1 MSEPPVARDFDS
13 FLRVVPSGCIEWTG
27 VTVKS
32 NGSEAH
38 RYGRY
43 TVGGKKH
50 LAHRFAYER
59 AHGPIPAGLM
69 VLHRCDNTRCCN
81 VDHLFLG
88 THLDNMADMRA
99 KGRGNK
105 KRPPVWSGSRASRA
119 KLTDA
124 DIQEIRTA
132 RAEGVTTIELARR
145 FKVHTS
151 VISRAARGVSYS
163 NV

>member
-1 MSEPPVARDFDS
+1 MARDFDS
-13 FLRVVPSGCIEWTG
+13 FLCIVSSGCIEWTG

-32 NGSEAH
+32 NGSKAH

-43 TVGGKKH
+43 TIGGKKH

-59 AHGPIPAGLM
+59 ANGPIPAGLM
-69 VLHRCDNTRCCN
+69 VLHRCDNPKCCN
-81 VDHLFLG
+81 VNHLFLG

-105 KRPPVWSGSRASRA
+105 KPPPIGSGPSASKA
-119 KLTDA
+119 KLTEA
-124 DIQEIRTA
+124 DVREIRRA
-132 RAEGVTTIELARR
+132 RAEGITTVELSRR
-145 FKVHTS
+145 FNVHHS

>member
-1 MSEPPVARDFDS
+1 MARDFDS
-13 FLRVVPSGCIEWTG
+13 FLCVVSSGCAEWTG

-43 TVGGKKH
+43 TIGGKKH

-59 AHGPIPAGLM
+59 VHGPIPAGLM
-69 VLHRCDNTRCCN
+69 VLHRCDNPKCCN
-81 VDHLFLG
+81 VNHLFLG

-105 KRPPVWSGSRASRA
+105 KPPPTGAGANASKA
-119 KLTDA
+119 KLTEA
-124 DIQEIRTA
+124 DVREIRRS
-132 RAEGVTTIELARR
+132 RAAGSTTVELSRR
-145 FKVHTS
+145 FNVHPS

>member
-1 MSEPPVARDFDS
+1 MARDFDS
-13 FLRVVPSGCIEWTG
+13 FLRVVLSGCIEWTG

-59 AHGPIPAGLM
+59 AYGPIPVGLM

-105 KRPPVWSGSRASRA
+105 KPPPIGTGTNASKA
-119 KLTDA
+119 KLTEA
-124 DIQEIRTA
+124 DVREIRRS
-132 RAEGVTTIELARR
+132 RAAGATTVELSRR
-145 FKVHTS
+145 FNVHPS

>member
-1 MSEPPVARDFDS
+1 MARDFDS
-13 FLRVVPSGCIEWTG
+13 FLCPMPSGCIEWTG

-43 TVGGKKH
+43 TTGGKKL
-50 LAHRFAYER
+50 LAHRVAYER

-69 VLHRCDNTRCCN
+69 VLHRCDNTKCCN
-81 VDHLFLG
+81 PDHLFLG

-105 KRPPVWSGSRASRA
+105 APLPVRHGSDVNGA
-119 KLTDA
+119 KLTPA
-124 DIQEIRTA
+124 DIVEIRRA
-132 RAEGVTTIELARR
+132 RADGATTVELGRR
-145 FKVHTS
+145 FNVHHS
-151 VISRAARGVSYS
+151 VISRAARGVTYA
-163 NV
+163 NH